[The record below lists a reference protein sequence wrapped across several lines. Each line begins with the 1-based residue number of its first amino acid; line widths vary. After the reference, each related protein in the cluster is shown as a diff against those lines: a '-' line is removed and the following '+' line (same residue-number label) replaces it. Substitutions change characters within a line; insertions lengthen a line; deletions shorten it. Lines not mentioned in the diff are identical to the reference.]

1 MMTKLQVENVS
12 FSYNIKILEDISFSA
27 NMGEFVSILGPS
39 GCGKSTLL
47 NIIAGLLKSDTGYIY
62 VDGERLSGISPL
74 IAYMPQDDLLMAWR
88 TVIDN
93 VSLPLQLRGMSK
105 AEAHGEVVSHFA
117 DFGLEGY
124 EYKYPNK
131 LSGGMRQRAAF
142 LRTVMSTAG
151 VLLLDE
157 PFGALDAMTRSKMQD
172 WLAELRIRLG
182 RTIILVT
189 HDIDEAVY
197 LSDRIYVLSDRPAH
211 VNLDIAIEVPPSERT
226 WEWLLRTTDI
236 KQKIHKALRD

>member
-1 MMTKLQVENVS
+1 MTKLRV
-12 FSYNIKILEDISFSA
+12 EDISFSYDIKILDKISFSA
-27 NMGEFVSILGPS
+27 ETGDFVSILGPS

-47 NIIAGLLKSDTGYIY
+47 NIISGLLSSDEGQIY

-74 IAYMPQDDLLMAWR
+74 IAYMPQDDLLMPWR

-93 VSLPLQLRGMSK
+93 VSLPLQLRNMNKSK
-105 AEAHGEVVSHFA
+105 AHAEASKYFA
-117 DFGLEGY
+117 DFGLQGY
-124 EYKYPNK
+124 EYKYPK
-131 LSGGMRQRAAF
+131 QLSGGMRQRAAF
-142 LRTVMSTAG
+142 LRTVMSTAE

-157 PFGALDAMTRSKMQD
+157 PFGALDAMTRSKMQN
-172 WLAELRIRLG
+172 WLAELRVRLN

-211 VNLDIAIEVPPSERT
+211 VKLDIDIKAPPSERN
-226 WEWLLRTTDI
+226 WEWLLTTVDI
-236 KQKIHKALRD
+236 KQEIHRALEE